1 VNAGPNLKKT
11 PLYPCHLKYG
21 GRIIDFAGWALP
33 VQFTSII
40 QEHRAVRSAAGLF
53 DVSDMGELEV
63 TGDEA
68 LALLQYTVSA
78 DLARIGPGRVA
89 YSPMCNHE
97 GGVVDDILI
106 YALSRG
112 RFLAVVNAA
121 NIEKDFRWMEA
132 LARRYPRAQVRNRSD
147 EIAQLALQG
156 PRSLAILQPLT
167 PVNLGG
173 MGYYRSIEQV
183 DVAGIRCSILS
194 RTGYTGE
201 DGFELYCEPGDAPS
215 LWEALLEAGRA
226 HGLAPA
232 GLGCRDTLRLEAGM
246 PLYGQE
252 LDDRRSPIE
261 AGLDRFVALGKGPF
275 VGREALVRQREQGR
289 SLALVGLEMVERGVP
304 RTGYP
309 ILRSGEEIGYV
320 TSGTYA
326 PALDRHIGMGYVPPE
341 FAAPGTAID
350 VKIRD
355 RLVAAR
361 IVRLPFYRREEE
373 GK

>member
-1 VNAGPNLKKT
+1 MNAGPNLKET

-53 DVSDMGELEV
+53 DVSDMGELEI
-63 TGDEA
+63 TGDQA
-68 LALLQYTVSA
+68 LELLQHAVTA
-78 DLARIGPGRVA
+78 DLARVGSGRVA

-106 YALSRG
+106 YALSGG
-112 RFLAVVNAA
+112 RYLAVVNAA
-121 NIEKDFRWMEA
+121 NIEKDFRWLEG
-132 LARRYPRAQVRNRSD
+132 LARQYPRARVGNRSD
-147 EIAQLALQG
+147 EVAQLALQG
-156 PRSLAILQPLT
+156 PRSVSILQPLT
-167 PVNLGG
+167 RTDLGRI
-173 MGYYRSIEQV
+173 GYYRSVEQV

-201 DGFELYCEPGDAPS
+201 DGFELYCEPIKASS
-215 LWEALLEAGRA
+215 LWETLLEAGQV
-226 HGLAPA
+226 HGLVPA
-232 GLGCRDTLRLEAGM
+232 GLGCRDTLRLEAGL
-246 PLYGQE
+246 PLYGRE
-252 LDDRRSPIE
+252 LDEQRTPVE

-275 VGREALVRQREQGR
+275 VGRDALLRQREQGR
-289 SLALVGLEMVERGVP
+289 ALALVGLEMVDRGVP

-309 ILRSGEEIGYV
+309 ILRAGEEIGYV

-326 PALDRHIGMGYVPPE
+326 PTLDRHVGMGYVPPE
-341 FAAPGTAID
+341 LAVPETAIEI
-350 VKIRD
+350 KIRD
-355 RLVAAR
+355 RIAGAKTVK
-361 IVRLPFYRREEE
+361 LPFYSREED